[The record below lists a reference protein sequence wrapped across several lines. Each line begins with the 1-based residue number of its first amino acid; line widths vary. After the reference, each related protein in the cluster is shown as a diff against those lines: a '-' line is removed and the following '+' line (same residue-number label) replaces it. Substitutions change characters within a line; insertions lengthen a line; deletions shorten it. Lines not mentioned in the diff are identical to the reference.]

1 MTRTTLRTAAA
12 ALLLTA
18 AAALP
23 AHAQISSPIKFNVRA
38 GAALPMG
45 DFGDFV
51 NTGFTVGGGL
61 TLRAPLMPVALRVD
75 GDYNRFA
82 FDTDLADE
90 DVAIWAITANAQ
102 LAPALSPIY
111 FIGGAGM
118 YSMSALGD
126 SETDFGLNGGA
137 GLRIP
142 LTGFNTFVEAR
153 YHHVFTKDDA
163 DPNSSNTQYLPIV
176 FGVEF

>member
-1 MTRTTLRTAAA
+1 MTRTSLRAAA
-12 ALLLTA
+12 AAMLLTA

-23 AHAQISSPIKFNVRA
+23 AHAQVSSPIKFNVRA
-38 GAALPMG
+38 GAAIPMG
-45 DFGDFV
+45 NFADAV
-51 NTGFTVGGGL
+51 NTGFTIGGGL

-82 FDTDLADE
+82 FDQVIPGTDENMSLWS
-90 DVAIWAITANAQ
+90 VTANAQ
-102 LAPALSPIY
+102 LAPALSPVY
-111 FIGGAGM
+111 FIGGVGA
-118 YSMSALGD
+118 YSMSWEGE

-153 YHHVFTKDDA
+153 FHSVF
-163 DPNSSNTQYLPIV
+163 SEGENTNYLPII